1 MYTKFFLTVSS
12 CTSVLLPCYDIIAQL
27 LSENLLNMLPTLMI
41 NLVSLTRTEAA
52 LENIMDTLVFPLSDK

>member
-1 MYTKFFLTVSS
+1 MLE
-12 CTSVLLPCYDIIAQL
+12 YDIIAQMF
-27 LSENLLNMLPTLMI
+27 SENLLNMLPTLMI

>member
-1 MYTKFFLTVSS
+1 
-12 CTSVLLPCYDIIAQL
+12 
-27 LSENLLNMLPTLMI
+27 MLPTLMI